1 MGLSWLMPVDPA
13 SVSGTGKVFVIV
25 DGFCKVLIQHYRF
38 SVKIMLCLPRL
49 HLFDQN
55 TIKTV
60 KL

>member
-38 SVKIMLCLPRL
+38 SLQSILCLQRL